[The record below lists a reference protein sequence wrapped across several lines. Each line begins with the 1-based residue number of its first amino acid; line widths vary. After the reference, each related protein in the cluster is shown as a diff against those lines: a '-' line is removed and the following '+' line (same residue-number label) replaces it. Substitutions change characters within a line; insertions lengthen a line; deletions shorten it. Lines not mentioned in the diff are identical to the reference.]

1 MSAAERQRV
10 RQRTPPSYCAECDEE
25 SGCGHGGA
33 RYHKSWFD
41 LRVNGTLATEYQA
54 WFDAN
59 PWGGEER
66 EAPKARSLDALRSD
80 LSTWLYLDPVLSSRL
95 ERAYEENDRRTS
107 MMVQDLVRAC
117 EQGRLMRPA
126 ATLAS
131 RLKNQR

>member
-1 MSAAERQRV
+1 MTAT
-10 RQRTPPSYCAECDEE
+10 RQRTPPSYCATCDEE
-25 SGCGHGGA
+25 HCEHGGA
-33 RYHKSWFD
+33 RYHNSWFD
-41 LRVNGTLATEYQA
+41 LRTDGQLAPEYQA

-66 EAPKARSLDALRSD
+66 ESPKARSLEALRAD
-80 LSTWLYLDPVLSSRL
+80 LEVWLYLDPDLSSRL
-95 ERAYEENDRRTS
+95 ERAYEDNDRRTS
-107 MMVQDLVRAC
+107 MMVQDLIRAC